1 MNRMLTLALA
11 GAALA
16 VASPAAAQSFSNN
29 WDSMDFGPA
38 PGFTIIDS
46 YEGWFYD
53 SGDGSGIEVQFNN
66 VAGTPFSGANF
77 VELDSDANIAMSRA
91 IAQAGTY
98 DFSFYYSDR
107 PNVAASSNGLDLM
120 LNGASILSVA
130 GGDGAGDTNWTLY
143 TVRFTALADST
154 ITFSALGTSDS
165 FGGYIDDVAL
175 VAVPE
180 PSTWAAMILGI
191 GAVGGT
197 LRRRQAARA
206 ALA

>member
-16 VASPAAAQSFSNN
+16 VASPATAQSFSNN
-29 WDSMDFGPA
+29 WDSSNFGLT
-38 PGFTIIDS
+38 PGFTIIDN

-53 SGDGSGIEVQFNN
+53 GGDGSGIEVQFNN
-66 VAGTPFSGANF
+66 VAGTPFSGPNF
-77 VELDSDANIAMSRA
+77 VEVDSDGNIAMSHA

-98 DFSFYYSDR
+98 DFTFYYSDR
-107 PNVAASSNGLDLM
+107 PNVGADSNGLEVL

-130 GGDGAGDTNWTLY
+130 GGAGGADTNWTQY
-143 TVRFTALADST
+143 TVRLSAIANST
-154 ITFSALGTSDS
+154 ITFSALGNSDS

-175 VAVPE
+175 AAVPE

-197 LRRRQAARA
+197 LRRRQASRA